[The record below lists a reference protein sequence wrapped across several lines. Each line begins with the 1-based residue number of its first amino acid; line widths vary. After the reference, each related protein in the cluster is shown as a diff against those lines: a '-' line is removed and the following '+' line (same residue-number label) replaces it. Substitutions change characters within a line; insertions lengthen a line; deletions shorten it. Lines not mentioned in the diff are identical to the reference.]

1 MSGSWQ
7 NLAMARG
14 LEATNGYNPLRI
26 GSYDRLVS
34 PGETTHIVDQRLF
47 PASFDG
53 YDCAL
58 ARELGLEY
66 VVLGR
71 PIEEVPHLARRP
83 VSDVLLAGPKVWIYR
98 LRRRPS
104 RASSSSSA
112 CRWRTRTRRSG
123 PGSYGVNPA
132 GETAQIDDDT
142 APLARLL
149 ADRAAGADSELGAHP
164 LLASRSLEIEVE
176 SDQPGI
182 AHRCTRSTIPAG
194 SPRSTG
200 KPARIAARQCAVP
213 RRGGERGAPRRRV
226 PLRAVLA
233 RQPAQCVHGAVCRPP
248 LSDRTCSREIGVASS
263 ANDRLLEAAADGSLE
278 AVEEAL
284 RQGADID
291 ARREFGDTAL
301 NLAAEHGHKDVVQ
314 CLLDKGADIH
324 NLGGADKTPIMNA
337 AFAGNIGIVRLLLEK
352 GARVTDDLL
361 ASVQLKVGI
370 LEENAELGMVR
381 PEAVEAWK
389 RFLDMLAAA
398 RQERGQ

>member
-1 MSGSWQ
+1 M
-7 NLAMARG
+7 
-14 LEATNGYNPLRI
+14 
-26 GSYDRLVS
+26 
-34 PGETTHIVDQRLF
+34 
-47 PASFDG
+47 
-53 YDCAL
+53 
-58 ARELGLEY
+58 
-66 VVLGR
+66 
-71 PIEEVPHLARRP
+71 
-83 VSDVLLAGPKVWIYR
+83 
-98 LRRRPS
+98 
-104 RASSSSSA
+104 
-112 CRWRTRTRRSG
+112 
-123 PGSYGVNPA
+123 
-132 GETAQIDDDT
+132 
-142 APLARLL
+142 
-149 ADRAAGADSELGAHP
+149 
-164 LLASRSLEIEVE
+164 
-176 SDQPGI
+176 
-182 AHRCTRSTIPAG
+182 
-194 SPRSTG
+194 
-200 KPARIAARQCAVP
+200 
-213 RRGGERGAPRRRV
+213 
-226 PLRAVLA
+226 
-233 RQPAQCVHGAVCRPP
+233 
-248 LSDRTCSREIGVASS
+248 ASS

-337 AFAGNIGIVRLLLEK
+337 AFAGNVGIVRLLLEK